1 MKINEK
7 CPYIPQ
13 TIIQDCFWKST
24 KDKHKQTRMKPV
36 AMPVHPSFESSKNFG
51 AEEKSVFLV
60 YRKINRN
67 KCVLEKQNPAFE
79 DLVTAGGCS

>member
-1 MKINEK
+1 
-7 CPYIPQ
+7 
-13 TIIQDCFWKST
+13 
-24 KDKHKQTRMKPV
+24 
-36 AMPVHPSFESSKNFG
+36 MPVHPSFKSIKNFG

-79 DLVTAGGCS
+79 DLVTAGGCSWGSNCGRKEEERQTWLFTENFLG